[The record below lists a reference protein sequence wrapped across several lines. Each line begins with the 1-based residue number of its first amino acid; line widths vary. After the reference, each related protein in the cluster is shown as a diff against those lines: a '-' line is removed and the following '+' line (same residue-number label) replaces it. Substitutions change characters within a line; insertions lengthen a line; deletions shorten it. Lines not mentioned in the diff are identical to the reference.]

1 MQPHERARL
10 QRELTA
16 LADGD
21 RGAFDGVFSV
31 AWPVLRSL
39 AIRLLADPAEAEDAA
54 RRALLKLFNH
64 ASRFDPERDALPWVL
79 TFGINECRTVRRRN
93 GRRRTEALDRE
104 PATDSGPED
113 ELVHAD
119 LLAALGA
126 VVGTLTEADQVALG
140 LRPSDPAD
148 PVTPATHRK
157 RKQRAIG
164 RLRSA
169 WRKMHGLA

>member
-21 RGAFDGVFSV
+21 RGAFDGVFAV

-54 RRALLKLFNH
+54 QRALLKLFNH

-79 TFGINECRTVRRRN
+79 TFGINECRTVRRRK
-93 GRRRTEALDRE
+93 GRRHTEALERE
-104 PATDSGPED
+104 PATESGPED
-113 ELVHAD
+113 ELVRAD
-119 LLAALGA
+119 LLEALRA
-126 VVGTLTEADQVALG
+126 VVGTLTQADQAALG
-140 LRPSDPAD
+140 LRPSAPSDAA
-148 PVTPATHRK
+148 PATQRK
-157 RKQRAIG
+157 RKQRALG

>member
-21 RGAFDGVFSV
+21 RGAFDGVFAV

-54 RRALLKLFNH
+54 QRALLKLFNH

-79 TFGINECRTVRRRN
+79 TFGINECRTVRRRK
-93 GRRRTEALDRE
+93 GRRRTEALERE
-104 PATDSGPED
+104 PATESGPED
-113 ELVHAD
+113 ELVRAD
-119 LLAALGA
+119 LLEALRA
-126 VVGTLTEADQVALG
+126 VVGTLTEADQAALG
-140 LRPSDPAD
+140 LREPESSVA
-148 PVTPATHRK
+148 PATQRK
-157 RKQRAIG
+157 RKQRALG
-164 RLRSA
+164 RLRST

>member
-21 RGAFDGVFSV
+21 RGAFDGVFAV

-39 AIRLLADPAEAEDAA
+39 AVRLLADPAEAEDAA
-54 RRALLKLFNH
+54 QRALLKLFNH
-64 ASRFDPERDALPWVL
+64 ASRFDPDRDALPWVL
-79 TFGINECRTVRRRN
+79 TFGINECRTVRRRKS
-93 GRRRTEALDRE
+93 RRRTEALERE
-104 PATDSGPED
+104 PATESGPED
-113 ELVHAD
+113 EMVRAD
-119 LLAALGA
+119 LLEALRA
-126 VVGTLTEADQVALG
+126 VVGTLTEADQAALG
-140 LRPSDPAD
+140 LRASEPSVA
-148 PVTPATHRK
+148 PATQRK
-157 RKQRAIG
+157 RKQRALG